1 MIQHVTKDQ
10 LHIPMVWALTNRV
23 TNTAANRV
31 NMATSNSDIQKL
43 NIFGLTGLSMAF
55 VVVVRNVEFGPVASR
70 LLATAI
76 DLSSNKLPFDQQ

>member
-1 MIQHVTKDQ
+1 
-10 LHIPMVWALTNRV
+10 
-23 TNTAANRV
+23 
-31 NMATSNSDIQKL
+31 MATSNSDIQKL

-55 VVVVRNVEFGPVASR
+55 VVVVRSVEFGPVASR

>member
-1 MIQHVTKDQ
+1 
-10 LHIPMVWALTNRV
+10 
-23 TNTAANRV
+23 
-31 NMATSNSDIQKL
+31 MATSNSDIQKL